1 MPLMSRRKTS
11 MQSGETS
18 DAIRDQDVTS
28 AGFRCRHDARHS
40 ELVAS
45 RWCHP
50 IGAHLLM
57 VHETLLHG
65 AFHRTGHGAHHP
77 KVHQVAHADD
87 YHSCRHD
94 ASRRRIRAL
103 VRAWAHGVLGDRE
116 QDAEQHLSTTPRCRR
131 RRRWLMPTNPST
143 PERSAHRRDGAADVS
158 PTLWAIRGRDAAT
171 HQ

>member
-1 MPLMSRRKTS
+1 MPLMSRRRTS

-28 AGFRCRHDARHS
+28 AGSRCRHDARHS

-45 RWCHP
+45 RWCHR

-65 AFHRTGHGAHHP
+65 AHHP

-87 YHSCRHD
+87 FHSCRHD

-143 PERSAHRRDGAADVS
+143 PEQSAHRRDGAVDVS